1 MNNSIFNIAVL
12 IDGDNAQAKIIKE
25 IIEEVSK
32 YGKVT
37 IRRIYGDWTTPQMN
51 SWKDILNNYSI
62 SPIQKFNYTSGKNST
77 DTSLIIDAMDIL
89 HGSNV
94 QGFCIVSSDSDY
106 TGLAKRI
113 REEGLFVMGIGRKTT
128 PIAFVNSCEIF
139 TFTEN
144 LIQDTIREKAEDIT
158 EIKTKEKTESKAKG
172 KAGSKAKSKAQNK
185 AESKAHEEAERKS
198 QSEAEEIDTSEAK
211 GTATSETER
220 KSHEAEN
227 HSGEKSERK
236 THNRGGSKTNRNNE
250 TNSDGLNETNSNRN
264 SEINSDGKT
273 KAESIEYNT
282 STTQLNIKLIDK
294 AFDISINEEEEA
306 YISTVGTSLR
316 KLDPSFDSRTYGY
329 KTLTKLFES
338 LDKYEVVKNL
348 VNGLNHPLVKL
359 K

>member
-62 SPIQKFNYTSGKNST
+62 SPIQKFNYTTGKNST
-77 DTSLIIDAMDIL
+77 DSSLIIDAMDIL
-89 HGSNV
+89 HGSSV

-113 REEGLFVMGIGRKTT
+113 REEGLFVMGIGRKNT
-128 PIAFVNSCEIF
+128 PLAFVNSCEIF

-144 LIQDTIREKAEDIT
+144 LAPEKELDIKKNKLKAQVELRAQEKEKMKEKGKEKEEEKEKEVAKNKTQEKGKIESKKSISNGKAIVSDKT
-158 EIKTKEKTESKAKG
+158 EIKTSIVADAPNYSNET
-172 KAGSKAKSKAQNK
+172 
-185 AESKAHEEAERKS
+185 
-198 QSEAEEIDTSEAK
+198 IDTN
-211 GTATSETER
+211 G
-220 KSHEAEN
+220 N
-227 HSGEKSERK
+227 
-236 THNRGGSKTNRNNE
+236 
-250 TNSDGLNETNSNRN
+250 
-264 SEINSDGKT
+264 
-273 KAESIEYNT
+273 
-282 STTQLNIKLIDK
+282 TQLDIRLIDK

-316 KLDPSFDSRTYGY
+316 KLDPSFDSRTYGF
-329 KTLTKLFES
+329 KTLTRLFES
-338 LDKYEVVKNL
+338 LDKYVVVKNV